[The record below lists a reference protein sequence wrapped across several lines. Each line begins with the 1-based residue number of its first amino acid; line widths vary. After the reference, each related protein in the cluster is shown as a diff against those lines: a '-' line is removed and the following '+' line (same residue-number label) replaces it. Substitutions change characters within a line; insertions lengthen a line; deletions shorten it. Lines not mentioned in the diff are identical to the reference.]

1 MLIVCYNKKDQNRN
15 EKRYSPCINF
25 FRWEEYASG
34 VAILTN
40 KNADFHMI
48 GLNWS
53 DSYSSDHTR
62 KNTRKSLQENNHR
75 EMVNFKEIMV
85 LLSRLIIQFDGAAG
99 IKRLTDNLII
109 LLMIVFLK
117 KYYAE

>member
-1 MLIVCYNKKDQNRN
+1 MYQFL
-15 EKRYSPCINF
+15 
-25 FRWEEYASG
+25 RWEEYASG

-53 DSYSSDHTR
+53 DSYSLPHPR

-75 EMVNFKEIMV
+75 EMVNLKEIVV
-85 LLSRLIIQFDGAAG
+85 LLSRLIIKFDGAAG
-99 IKRLTDNLII
+99 IKRFIDNLII
-109 LLMIVFLK
+109 LLLITLLK
-117 KYYAE
+117 KYYAA

>member
-1 MLIVCYNKKDQNRN
+1 MSFSVYQFL
-15 EKRYSPCINF
+15 
-25 FRWEEYASG
+25 RWEEYASG

-53 DSYSSDHTR
+53 DSYSLPHPR

-75 EMVNFKEIMV
+75 EMVNLKEIVV
-85 LLSRLIIQFDGAAG
+85 LLSRLIIKFDGAAG
-99 IKRLTDNLII
+99 IKRFIDNLII
-109 LLMIVFLK
+109 LLLITLLK
-117 KYYAE
+117 KYYAA